1 MMGKSGPA
9 RLQEL
14 ESKRQAALAILP
26 RMSSFPL
33 RIPAVPGHTRA
44 AGLAVTAF
52 VHVAL
57 VVLWQVART
66 LPPQVQA
73 PEAAVQWLR
82 LPPPRVELPQVVLP
96 EAARPRAG
104 ATPGRAARP
113 DPAPAAAAPAVAV
126 APEAPLVP
134 AAPAAEAP
142 ARPSVESI
150 MESARRSVG
159 SIDRALRKENKAT
172 IVAPPD
178 SPQIRMRESM
188 EQAHALAPPRLWEAP
203 KVEELVNNTGD
214 GARRSRVITGRRT
227 YCITERSPATNIEMI
242 EMHGKIRLTSCPR
255 DETPAK
261 QQVWRTAR
269 D

>member
-1 MMGKSGPA
+1 MA
-9 RLQEL
+9 
-14 ESKRQAALAILP
+14 
-26 RMSSFPL
+26 SFPL
-33 RIPAVPGHTRA
+33 RIPAVPGDTRA
-44 AGLAVTAF
+44 AGLAVTVF
-52 VHVAL
+52 VHLAL

-82 LPPPRVELPQVVLP
+82 LPPPRIEPQVLLRETV
-96 EAARPRAG
+96 RPRAG
-104 ATPGRAARP
+104 AAPGRAALPVSR
-113 DPAPAAAAPAVAV
+113 PAAPTPAVAPE
-126 APEAPLVP
+126 PEAPLVP
-134 AAPAAEAP
+134 AAPATEAP
-142 ARPSVESI
+142 ARPSVEQI

-214 GARRSRVITGRRT
+214 GARRTRVITGRRT
-227 YCITERSPATNIEMI
+227 YCVTERSPATNIEMI
-242 EMHGKIRLTSCPR
+242 EMHGKIRLTNCPS